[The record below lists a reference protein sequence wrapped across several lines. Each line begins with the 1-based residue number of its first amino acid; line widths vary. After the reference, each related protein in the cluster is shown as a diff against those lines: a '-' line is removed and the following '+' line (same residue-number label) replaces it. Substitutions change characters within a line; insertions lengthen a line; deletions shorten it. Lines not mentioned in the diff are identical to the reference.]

1 MIEMIDAKMF
11 TVVLSKKMPVQTRLS
26 PQMQT
31 MREISLIEG
40 PKPGDVEAT
49 RTEKP
54 APRLIAHLDMDAFFA
69 SVELL
74 RFPQLQGLALVVG
87 GRSKTIMQQ
96 MQQLQAQ
103 YGALESIAVAQ
114 MPRLRQYQGRGVI
127 TTASYAARAFGIGSG
142 MGLMKAAT
150 RCPDAILL
158 AADFERYREYSRRF
172 KAVIRDQG
180 LSLEDRGIDEVYID
194 LSHCAS
200 LEQAQALSRQLQSSI
215 FEATRLSCSIGLAP
229 NKLLAKIA
237 SDLRKPKGL
246 SILTHASIEEQLWP
260 LPVSRLHGVGP
271 RTATKLLAL
280 GINTIAELAASRLDD
295 LQRHFGSSHSRW
307 LIDASWG
314 IDERPLVLSS
324 EPLSIS
330 RETTLERDMHPKQ
343 DRRELGG
350 IFTQLCHQLA
360 TDLQHKERL
369 CRAISVKIR
378 NDQFKTSTRD
388 VSFAQATNDP
398 AQLRYWASQCLKRFP
413 FDRRIRLLGVK
424 AAGLTSKQLVTA
436 SPVGPKSDPHC
447 EGMHSESLVTN
458 GLEQSQPSAPVQ
470 HPLWP
475 ELEPEPTTPEV

>member
-1 MIEMIDAKMF
+1 
-11 TVVLSKKMPVQTRLS
+11 
-26 PQMQT
+26 MQT

-271 RTATKLLAL
+271 RTALSILSGLSVDDLAQAVAAQESAMLTRVPGIGKKTAERLLLELRGKFAGSRQSGQSKAPTDDLLEVQRALIAL
-280 GINTIAELAASRLDD
+280 GYSEKESAIATQAISP
-295 LQRHFGSSHSRW
+295 GSSVS
-307 LIDASWG
+307 DG
-314 IDERPLVLSS
+314 IR
-324 EPLSIS
+324 
-330 RETTLERDMHPKQ
+330 
-343 DRRELGG
+343 
-350 IFTQLCHQLA
+350 
-360 TDLQHKERL
+360 
-369 CRAISVKIR
+369 
-378 NDQFKTSTRD
+378 
-388 VSFAQATNDP
+388 QA
-398 AQLRYWASQCLKRFP
+398 L
-413 FDRRIRLLGVK
+413 
-424 AAGLTSKQLVTA
+424 KQLSRGAVR
-436 SPVGPKSDPHC
+436 
-447 EGMHSESLVTN
+447 
-458 GLEQSQPSAPVQ
+458 
-470 HPLWP
+470 
-475 ELEPEPTTPEV
+475 